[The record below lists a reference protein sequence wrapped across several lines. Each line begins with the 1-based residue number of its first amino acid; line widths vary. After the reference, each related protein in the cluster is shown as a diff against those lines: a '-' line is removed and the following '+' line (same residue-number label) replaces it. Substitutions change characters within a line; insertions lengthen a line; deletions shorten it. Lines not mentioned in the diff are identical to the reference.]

1 MHMVFPCNS
10 SPSCSA
16 FPRAEVRLLLLDHL
30 YFFCCPLQ
38 NPPSPPFLLSL
49 GNRALPFPLENSAIQ
64 SYSKQG
70 VFSWKNPSQTC
81 ALQSLTVRDVI
92 FVSSSK
98 GSSCLPELC
107 SVPGAAVP
115 APRLSLPSVRA
126 LQWAGHPQHIV
137 SLPTETTS
145 TGLWPYC
152 RLWELESCWLVSGK
166 ALIPTG

>member
-126 LQWAGHPQHIV
+126 LQWAGHP
-137 SLPTETTS
+137 STS
-145 TGLWPYC
+145 CPCPLKPQAQVCGLIAGSGSWKAAGWC
-152 RLWELESCWLVSGK
+152 REKL
-166 ALIPTG
+166 